1 MAWQLLRKGGV
12 MLFDDYEYDKEP
24 TKIGID
30 AFLKG
35 FEGQYEIVL
44 QNYQLA
50 VMKK

>member
-1 MAWQLLRKGGV
+1 MAWGLLRKDGV

-30 AFLKG
+30 AFLAG